1 MTNGRTSDLF
11 YSKISITLTNEEILA
26 LREEPLQVCLNTC
39 TLYNVQSSSDL
50 VLQIN
55 LPSNTVAVESGVKM
69 VTRAALVCTD
79 RDEQDGF
86 SLQCIAARSKN
97 PFYKKKK

>member
-1 MTNGRTSDLF
+1 MTCS
-11 YSKISITLTNEEILA
+11 LTNEEILA
-26 LREEPLQVCLNTC
+26 MLEEPLQVCLNTC
-39 TLYNVQSSSDL
+39 TLNNVKSSSDL